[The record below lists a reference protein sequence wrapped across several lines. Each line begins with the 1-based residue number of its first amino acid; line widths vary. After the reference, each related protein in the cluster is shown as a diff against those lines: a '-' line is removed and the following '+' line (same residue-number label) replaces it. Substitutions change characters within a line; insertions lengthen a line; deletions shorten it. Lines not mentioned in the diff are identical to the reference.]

1 MRAGLNRS
9 AAATLFRTVSGTALI
24 LACGMASPSLAETY
38 YVSTF
43 GQLSS
48 AFSAASAD
56 ANSTIILTQN
66 ITIGSNLS
74 SLNKNVTIDTNG
86 FTITGLTAVPNTGSN
101 LLTLQGIFR
110 GTTQAGA
117 GGTAFIQGTT
127 SRASIIANTGSIA
140 GGASTGL
147 NGGLGVS
154 LAGGGV
160 EFTNNGTISGGNP
173 ALRPEY
179 TWGADA
185 SIEYYL
191 PGNGMISVAGFHRW
205 VDNVLYQNQAP
216 VDTDFYNFGGIDR
229 SGYLL
234 SGTYNGESGK
244 LYGVEFNLLKQFD
257 FLPGALDGFG
267 FQGNVTLLDGS
278 FDTPTEKGIAFQGMS
293 KTIANASLFYEKY
306 GISARVSYQWR
317 SHWLDTL
324 GGMGSGEYRQGYE
337 NLDGSLR
344 YELTKNL
351 TLFADLANLTNEK
364 YIAYQGTPATPTEVE
379 QIGSRYLFGVRFG
392 F

>member
-1 MRAGLNRS
+1 MLSALRS
-9 AAATLFRTVSGTALI
+9 APAK
-24 LACGMASPSLAETY
+24 P
-38 YVSTF
+38 
-43 GQLSS
+43 
-48 AFSAASAD
+48 
-56 ANSTIILTQN
+56 
-66 ITIGSNLS
+66 
-74 SLNKNVTIDTNG
+74 
-86 FTITGLTAVPNTGSN
+86 
-101 LLTLQGIFR
+101 
-110 GTTQAGA
+110 
-117 GGTAFIQGTT
+117 
-127 SRASIIANTGSIA
+127 
-140 GGASTGL
+140 
-147 NGGLGVS
+147 
-154 LAGGGV
+154 
-160 EFTNNGTISGGNP
+160 GTISGGNP

-216 VDTDFYNFGGIDR
+216 VGTDFYNFGGIDR

-337 NLDGSLR
+337 NLDVSLR
-344 YELTKNL
+344 YELTENL